1 MRKAYGIKSLMIYLE
16 SVNYPIKEEEINDLI
31 LNKKIPHLRPI
42 DNLLIFN
49 LDHIDGCLSDQQ
61 SNP

>member
-16 SVNYPIKEEEINDLI
+16 SENYPITEEEINDLI

-42 DNLLIFN
+42 NNLLIFN
-49 LDHIDGCLSDQQ
+49 LDHIDGWISDQHFK
-61 SNP
+61 P

>member
-16 SVNYPIKEEEINDLI
+16 SVNYPITEEEINDLI

-49 LDHIDGCLSDQQ
+49 LGHIDGWLSDQHFK
-61 SNP
+61 P

>member
-1 MRKAYGIKSLMIYLE
+1 MRKDYGIKSLMIYLE
-16 SVNYPIKEEEINDLI
+16 SVNYPITEEEIDDLI

-49 LDHIDGCLSDQQ
+49 LDHIDGWLSGKQ
-61 SNP
+61 STP

>member
-16 SVNYPIKEEEINDLI
+16 SENYPITEEEINDLI

-42 DNLLIFN
+42 NNLLIFN
-49 LDHIDGCLSDQQ
+49 LDHIDGWISDQHVK
-61 SNP
+61 P

>member
-1 MRKAYGIKSLMIYLE
+1 MRKAYDIKSLMIYLE
-16 SVNYPIKEEEINDLI
+16 SVNYPITEEEINDLI

-49 LDHIDGCLSDQQ
+49 LDHIDGWLSDQQ